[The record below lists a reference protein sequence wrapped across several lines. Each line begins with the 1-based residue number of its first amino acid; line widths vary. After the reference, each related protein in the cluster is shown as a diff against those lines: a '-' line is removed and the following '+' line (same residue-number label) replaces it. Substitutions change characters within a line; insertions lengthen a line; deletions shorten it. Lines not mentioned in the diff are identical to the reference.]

1 MKIVRTVSDLR
12 SLVAEWRGEGLRV
25 GLVPTM
31 GSLHAGHIS
40 LVETLLG
47 HCDRVIT
54 TIFVNPTQFGEGED
68 LDAYPRTEVDDIAKI
83 TAAGGHAT
91 FIPHVSEVYPEGF
104 ATRVV
109 VDGLTNVLCGASR
122 PGHFD
127 GVTQVVCKLLN
138 QTGPDVAIFGEK
150 DWQQLTV
157 IRRMVRDLDIPVEI
171 LGAPIVRDEFG
182 LALSSRNGYLSE
194 AEIAL
199 ARKFN
204 AILRHAV
211 YEIAAS
217 ERAGDPIETAKKR
230 LVDAGITNID
240 YLECRDAETLEA
252 VDRIT
257 ERPARLFG
265 AIYVGAARLIDNF
278 PIN

>member
-1 MKIVRTVSDLR
+1 
-12 SLVAEWRGEGLRV
+12 
-25 GLVPTM
+25 M

-68 LDAYPRTEVDDIAKI
+68 LDAYPRTEADDIAKI
-83 TAAGGHAT
+83 AAAGGHAT
-91 FIPHVSEVYPEGF
+91 FVPHASEVYPEGF

-109 VDGLTNVLCGASR
+109 VDGLTDVLCGASR

-138 QTGPDVAIFGEK
+138 QAGPDVAIFGEK

-171 LGAPIVRDEFG
+171 LGAPIIRDEFG

-194 AEIAL
+194 TEIAL

-204 AILRHAV
+204 AILRRAV

-217 ERAGDPIETAKKR
+217 ERADDSIEAAKTR
-230 LVDAGITNID
+230 LVESGITNID
-240 YLECRDAETLEA
+240 YLECRDAETLEP
-252 VDRIT
+252 VEKITDRPTRI
-257 ERPARLFG
+257 FG
-265 AIYVGAARLIDNF
+265 AVHIGAARLIDNI